1 MLPNMTSFELYS
13 AVLPS
18 VEHADEAALT
28 LTGTDPHETR
38 ARRVL
43 NVIVAVVGIVLSAP
57 LIAIVAALV
66 KLTSPGPILYRQVRV
81 GVDRRNPRLPV
92 GNHRRAIDYGG
103 APFTIYKFRTMA
115 ASASRS
121 DRQVWAQQNDVRVTS
136 LGRVLRKYR
145 LDELPQLFNVL
156 RGDMNIVGPRPEQP
170 TIFAGLRTQVHG
182 YTHRQR
188 VRPGITGW
196 AQINHHYDATVD
208 DVRKKVALDLE
219 YIARQS
225 FLEDLK
231 IMLRTAPV
239 LVFKKGAW

>member
-1 MLPNMTSFELYS
+1 MTSFELYS
-13 AVLPS
+13 SIATG
-18 VEHADEAALT
+18 EERAAEAAPAST
-28 LTGTDPHETR
+28 DRDPHESR

-43 NVIVAVVGIVLSAP
+43 NITVAIIGLIVTAPLLVAV
-57 LIAIVAALV
+57 ALLV
-66 KLTSPGPILYRQVRV
+66 RLTSPGPILYRQVRV

-121 DRQVWAQQNDVRVTS
+121 DTQVWASQNDVRVTP
-136 LGRVLRKYR
+136 LGRILRKYR

-156 RGDMNIVGPRPEQP
+156 KGDMNIVGPRPEQP

-182 YTHRQR
+182 YTQRQR

-196 AQINHHYDATVD
+196 AQINHHYDVSVA
-208 DVRKKVALDLE
+208 DVQTKVALDLE

-225 FLEDLK
+225 FLEDLR

-239 LVFKKGAW
+239 LVFRKGAW

>member
-1 MLPNMTSFELYS
+1 MTSFELYT
-13 AVLPS
+13 P
-18 VEHADEAALT
+18 ALT
-28 LTGTDPHETR
+28 GAEHVDETDSLRPSWSDPHESR

-43 NVIVAVVGIVLSAP
+43 NVVVASIGLLVVAP
-57 LIAIVAALV
+57 VMAAVAILV

-115 ASASRS
+115 AAASRS
-121 DRQVWAQQNDVRVTS
+121 DRQVWAHQNDVRVTP
-136 LGRVLRKYR
+136 LGRILRKYR

-156 RGDMNIVGPRPEQP
+156 KGDMNIVGPRPEQP
-170 TIFAGLRTQVHG
+170 TIFAGLRTQVHD
-182 YTHRQR
+182 YTQRQR

-196 AQINHHYDATVD
+196 AQINHHYDVSVE
-208 DVRKKVALDLE
+208 DVRTKVALDLE

-225 FLEDLK
+225 FMEDLK

-239 LVFKKGAW
+239 LVFKKGGW